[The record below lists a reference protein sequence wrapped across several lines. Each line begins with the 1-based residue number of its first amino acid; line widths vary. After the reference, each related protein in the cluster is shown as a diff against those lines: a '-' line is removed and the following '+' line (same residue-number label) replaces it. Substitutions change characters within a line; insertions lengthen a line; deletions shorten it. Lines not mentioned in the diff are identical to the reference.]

1 MKVVMAPPSLNSSSR
16 RDWFSLLAYPAAAF
30 AFAKPKTFW
39 TSKDPATWTAEE
51 KQILLTQS
59 PWAQSGFAR
68 MDVEEKLR
76 AAGARRVT
84 GGRGRLGDSVQTPS
98 PNSRPGD
105 SSVPIGGE
113 KLPPPPNTNPGDEI
127 RFPVIARWE
136 SSAPVRLAL
145 AGGGSSAVL
154 PDLIGKFYVLHLR
167 GLPLM
172 PPPKPETS
180 RSKKKASSVEPT
192 PNPNEG
198 ILQAV
203 KAGSRLE
210 IQGAAKNN
218 IRTLACANLFAG
230 RTPETWNEVL
240 LLFPRDA
247 AQQPITA
254 ADRMVTL
261 ESWFEPYHLV
271 VKFALKDMLFQGE
284 LAL

>member
-1 MKVVMAPPSLNSSSR
+1 MKEVMAPLKSSR
-16 RDWFSLLAYPAAAF
+16 REFAFLFASTAAPVAVAY
-30 AFAKPKTFW
+30 FAKPKTFW
-39 TSKDPATWTAEE
+39 SAKDPATWTAEE
-51 KQILLTQS
+51 KQMLLTQS

-68 MDVEEKLR
+68 MDVDEKLR

-84 GGRGRLGDSVQTPS
+84 GGRGRLGDGVQTPS

-127 RFPVIARWE
+127 RFPVIARFE

-145 AGGGSSAVL
+145 SGGGSSAVL

-180 RSKKKASSVEPT
+180 RSKKRSASVSAEPP

-210 IQGAAKNN
+210 ILDAKNTRRN
-218 IRTLACANLFAG
+218 LVCANLFAG

-240 LLFPRDA
+240 LLFPRE
-247 AQQPITA
+247 PITV

-261 ESWFEPYHLV
+261 ESRFDPYHLT
-271 VKFALKDMLFQGE
+271 VKFPLKDMLFQGE